1 MVNAQQ
7 QHNNNNSNDSL
18 DRPPSDVTVTHNNQ
32 YGSGEAYG
40 EINANTVDVE
50 AAIEE
55 YHEMKRELSRISR
68 HSNVNQDLEK
78 AGEEGRVA
86 EEEFDLDQFLQGL
99 SYEDKE
105 AGKKPKHLGLVW
117 KDLEVEGIGADA
129 HTIPTVITGLLSLV
143 QPWKLFNFG
152 FSQLA
157 SKKILHP
164 LSGFVKE
171 GEMLLVLGRPGAGT
185 TTLLKVLANMRGGYT
200 NIKGDVSYGGI
211 DPETFAK
218 HYRGQVIY
226 NEEEDQHYPTLTTK
240 ETLQFALRT
249 KTPGN
254 RLPDETKKVFVNKL
268 IYMLGNMLGLSK
280 KMDTLVGDAS
290 VRGLSGGER
299 KRLSIAEAMTTQSSI
314 NLWDGSTRGLDAVTA
329 LDYVRS
335 LRIMTDVLHK
345 TTVSTLYQASNSMFA
360 LYDKILL
367 LDSGYM
373 IYFGPVEQAKSY
385 FENLG
390 YYASPRKSIPDFLT
404 GISNPLEREVKEGY
418 TVPESAAELHQR
430 YLESDVYK
438 KMMYELDEYQDQ
450 VQNEKPADLFK
461 AAVFDEHQ
469 KRAPKKDPY
478 TVSFYQQVKA
488 LAIRN
493 FQLLARSHSSL
504 LSRYGTVLIIAFM
517 LGSCFYKMPL
527 TANGAVSRAGAIC
540 FTVIINGFISHSD
553 LVNIMVG
560 RPILEKHKH
569 YAMYRPSAYYISQ
582 IIMDFPLAIAQVLLW
597 EIITYFLMGL
607 NLDAGRFFTHFLT
620 LVTMSVS
627 MSGFF
632 RFFGLLTNNF
642 MIANLV
648 ACVMFIYAFLYMGYY
663 MYYSVM
669 HPWFF
674 WIHWIYPLAYAYKA
688 LLITEMQGQVYTCD
702 GPGSSIPYGP
712 GYDDWAHKI
721 CSMNGGTAGESFVLG
736 DDYLR
741 DLLGIEPNWLWS
753 VNIVML
759 IVWFLFFTGINMLLI
774 EKYQLG
780 SGGSLTKLYL
790 PGKAPKPRTPEEE
803 KERLERQLQIT
814 EKMDQV
820 STGTTFSWQHI
831 NYTVPVKGGS
841 FQILNDVSGIVKPGH
856 LTALMGSSG
865 AGKTTLLDV
874 LARRKTIGKVEGRTY
889 LNSEMLL
896 DDFERITGYVEQ
908 MDVHQPADTVR
919 EAMQFSAYLRQ
930 DASVPKSEKDA
941 YVEQIIQLL
950 EMEDIADAQVGDLA
964 SGCGIS
970 VEERKRLTIAM
981 ELVAK
986 PKLIFLD
993 EPTSGLDA
1001 QSSYNIVRF
1010 LRKLADAGWPVV
1022 CTIHQPSAILFEYFD
1037 HLHLLVRG
1045 GRTAYYGKIGQGSKI
1060 MIEYFETNGGPRYAP
1075 DSNPAEYI
1083 LDVVASGNSNGNASA
1098 KNWADVWA
1106 NSPNAK
1112 ALDEELEAIHNNVNM
1127 NPTRKSLTYATP
1139 FLTQLYFVFKRM
1151 SLVYWRSSGYNLG
1164 RFLTIA
1170 SISLFIGFT
1179 FWKLSL
1185 SFIDI
1190 QNRILLLFGS
1200 MPLAYMMITMG
1211 QPKFMGERV
1220 FFRREYASRFYGWV
1234 PYAMSAIIVEIPYI
1248 LFLCFLFMIG
1258 IYYTVGLADTSEA
1271 AGYYYLMTVLFVVWA
1286 VTMGF
1291 ILGGLTENPYIAAVL
1306 TPLAFSSVVTFAG
1319 VLQTQFALPRFW
1331 SAWMYWLV
1339 PFHYVIEGLVVN
1351 ELENLPVIP
1360 SAKDLFKFTPPA
1372 GLTCGEYLKEY
1383 FASGATGFLID
1394 PNSTTEC
1401 SYSLYSSGKELYTTF
1416 YGWDAAHKWQNIGIV
1431 CIYCVFN
1438 VLVCAGL
1445 IYWRRKARR

>member
-1 MVNAQQ
+1 MDNTNHQPNSILPARPGSDATLNQEGFV
-7 QHNNNNSNDSL
+7 HNE
-18 DRPPSDVTVTHNNQ
+18 T
-32 YGSGEAYG
+32 YG
-40 EINANTVDVE
+40 EPNANTVDVE

-55 YHEMKRELSRISR
+55 FHEMKRELSRISR
-68 HSNVNQDLEK
+68 HSNLTTLDK
-78 AGEEGRVA
+78 AGEEGRVS
-86 EEEFDLDQFLQGL
+86 EEEFDLNRFLQGM
-99 SYEDKE
+99 SYEDTK
-105 AGKKPKHLGLVW
+105 AGKKPKHLGLVF
-117 KDLEVEGIGADA
+117 KNLAVEGVGADA
-129 HTIPTVITGLLSLV
+129 HTILNVITGLLSLV

-152 FSQLA
+152 LGGST
-157 SKKILHP
+157 KTILHP
-164 LSGFVKE
+164 LSGFVKD

-185 TTLLKVLANMRGGYT
+185 TTLLKVLANMRSGYK

-211 DPETFAK
+211 DSATFAK

-254 RLPDETKKVFVNKL
+254 RLPDETKEVFVNKL

-280 KMDTLVGDAS
+280 KMDTLVGDS
-290 VRGLSGGER
+290 VVRGLSGGER

-314 NLWDGSTRGLDAVTA
+314 NLWDGATRGLDAVSA

-335 LRIMTDVLHK
+335 LRVMTDVSRN
-345 TTVSTLYQASNSMFA
+345 TTVSTLYQASSSMFA
-360 LYDKILL
+360 LYDKVLV
-367 LDSGYM
+367 LDSGYCV
-373 IYFGPVEQAKSY
+373 YFGPVELAKDY
-385 FENLG
+385 FESLG
-390 YYASPRKSIPDFLT
+390 FYRSPRKSIPDFLT
-404 GISNPLEREVKEGY
+404 GISNPLEREIKPGF
-418 TVPESAAELHQR
+418 TAPESAAELHQR
-430 YLESDVYK
+430 YVESDIYK
-438 KMMYELDEYQDQ
+438 EMMKELAAYEDQ
-450 VQNEKPADLFK
+450 VLEEKPSDLFK
-461 AAVFDEHQ
+461 KAVYEEHQ
-469 KRAPKKDPY
+469 KLAPKKDPY

-488 LAIRN
+488 LTIRN
-493 FQLLARSHSSL
+493 FQLLSRSHESL
-504 LSRYGTVLIIAFM
+504 ISRYGTVLIIAFL

-527 TANGAVSRAGAIC
+527 NAEGAVSRAGAIC
-540 FTVIINGFISHSD
+540 FTIINIGFISHSE
-553 LVNIMVG
+553 LVNIMLG

-569 YAMYRPSAYYISQ
+569 YAMYRPAAYYLSQ
-582 IIMDFPLAIAQVLLW
+582 VVVDLPLIIAQVILYQL
-597 EIITYFLMGL
+597 ITYFLMGL
-607 NLDAGRFFTHFLT
+607 QLNAGRFFTFFLV
-620 LVTMSVS
+620 LVVMSLA
-627 MSGFF
+627 MNGFF
-632 RFFGLLTNNF
+632 RFFGLLTNTF
-642 MIANLV
+642 MLANLV

-663 MYYSVM
+663 IYYNAM

-688 LLITEMQGQVYTCD
+688 LIINEMGGQVYACD
-702 GPGSSIPYGP
+702 GPGSTVPYGA
-712 GYDDWAHKI
+712 GYDDWSHMI
-721 CSMNGGTAGESFVLG
+721 CSMSGGKPGESFVLG

-741 DLLGIEPNWLWS
+741 SVLGIEPTWLWS

-759 IVWFLFFTGINMLLI
+759 IVWFLFFTGINILLI
-774 EKYQLG
+774 EKFQLG
-780 SGGSLTKLYL
+780 SSGSSTKLYL

-803 KERLERQLQIT
+803 KERLERQLQVT

-874 LARRKTIGKVEGRTY
+874 LAKRKTIGKVEGRTY
-889 LNSEMLL
+889 LNSEVLMS
-896 DDFERITGYVEQ
+896 DFERITGYVEQ

-919 EAMQFSAYLRQ
+919 EAMRFSAYLRQ
-930 DASVPKSEKDA
+930 DPSVPKSEKDI

-950 EMEDIADAQVGDLA
+950 EMEDIADAQVGDP
-964 SGCGIS
+964 STGNGIS
-970 VEERKRLTIAM
+970 IEERKRLTIAM

-993 EPTSGLDA
+993 EPTSGLDS
-1001 QSSYNIVRF
+1001 QSSYNIIRF

-1045 GRTAYYGKIGQGSKI
+1045 GRTAYCGEIGQDAKI
-1060 MIEYFETNGGPRYAP
+1060 MIDYFESNGGPKYAS
-1075 DSNPAEYI
+1075 DANPAEYI
-1083 LDVVASGNSNGNASA
+1083 LDVVASGNVSS

-1106 NSPNAK
+1106 NSANAK
-1112 ALDEELEAIHNNVNM
+1112 ALEEELEAIHNNVDR
-1127 NPTRKSLTYATP
+1127 NPSRKALTYATP
-1139 FLTQLYFVFKRM
+1139 FWTQLYLVFKRM

-1170 SISLFIGFT
+1170 SLSLFIGFT
-1179 FWKLSL
+1179 FWKLSY
-1185 SFIDI
+1185 SFTDI
-1190 QNRILLLFGS
+1190 QYRVLLMFGS

-1234 PYAMSAIIVEIPYI
+1234 PYAISAILVEIPYI
-1248 LFLCFLFMIG
+1248 CFLCLLFMVG
-1258 IYYTVGLADTSEA
+1258 IYWTVGLTETAEA
-1271 AGYYYLMTVLFVVWA
+1271 SGYYYLMVVLFVLWA
-1286 VTMGF
+1286 VTFGF

-1306 TPLAFSSVVTFAG
+1306 TPLAFTTVFMFAG

-1339 PFHYVIEGLVVN
+1339 PFHYVVEGLIVN
-1351 ELENLPVIP
+1351 ELETLPIEP
-1360 SAKDLFKFTPPA
+1360 SSNDLLKFTPP
-1372 GLTCGEYLKEY
+1372 GNQTCGEYM
-1383 FASGATGFLID
+1383 ASFFSSGGSGYLVD
-1394 PNSTTEC
+1394 PSSTTLCE
-1401 SYSLYSSGKELYTTF
+1401 YSTYSTAKEFYTTT
-1416 YGWDAAHKWQNIGIV
+1416 YGWDASHKWQNIGIV
-1431 CIYCVFN
+1431 CIFCVFN
-1438 VLVCAGL
+1438 VLVCAAL